1 MIAIVQGALL
11 EQGHDHIL
19 LDTGGIGWRILV
31 PLRTLAEIGPVG
43 AQICLRTHLEVR
55 AESWTLFG
63 FKTSAEVDFFHMLTS
78 VNGVGPKMALA
89 ILSVHDVPQIARAIV
104 EEDLKLFTKVPGIGK
119 KTAQRL
125 LLELGEKARPYIIGS
140 VAGVGVAADLLP
152 GGATARGPFDEVREA
167 LAALGFQ
174 GQEIDAAA
182 EAAIAD
188 LGDAA
193 DTSALLKAALAH
205 FRQR

>member
-1 MIAIVQGALL
+1 MIAIVQGELL
-11 EQGHDHIL
+11 EQGQEHIL
-19 LDTGGIGWRILV
+19 LNTGGIGWRILV

-63 FKTSAEVDFFHMLTS
+63 FETAAEVEFFHLLTS
-78 VNGVGPKMALA
+78 VNGVGPKMGLA

-104 EEDLKLFTKVPGIGK
+104 EEDLKMFTRVPGIGK

-125 LLELGEKARPYIIGS
+125 LLELSEKARPYIIGS
-140 VAGVGVAADLLP
+140 AAASPVLSP
-152 GGATARGPFDEVREA
+152 GKAAQTAPAGPFEEVRQA

-174 GQEIDAAA
+174 GKEIEAAA
-182 EAAIAD
+182 ESAIAE
-188 LGDAA
+188 LGDGA
-193 DTSALLKAALAH
+193 DTSALLKSALAH
-205 FRQR
+205 FRQG

>member
-1 MIAIVQGALL
+1 M
-11 EQGHDHIL
+11 
-19 LDTGGIGWRILV
+19 

-43 AQICLRTHLEVR
+43 SQICLRTHLEVR

-63 FKTSAEVDFFHMLTS
+63 FQTADEVAFFHMLTS

-89 ILSVHDVPQIARAIV
+89 ILSVHEVPQIARAIV
-104 EEDLKLFTKVPGIGK
+104 EEDLKMFTRVPGIGK

-125 LLELGEKARPYIIGS
+125 LLELSEKAKPYIIGAVGPVVGGGTVEAP
-140 VAGVGVAADLLP
+140 VATP
-152 GGATARGPFDEVREA
+152 GPFDEVRQA

-174 GQEIDAAA
+174 GKEIDAAA
-182 EAAIAD
+182 QTAVAE
-188 LGDAA
+188 LGEDA

-205 FRQR
+205 FRAQ